1 MTDNVEHLY
10 DPESGVVK
18 FGVRPAGYTAIV
30 DGYEVNRIRV
40 WERGDQ
46 ITICLDSRFAID
58 VPRGLS
64 GAVCWMIANAIAI
77 GSGYSH
83 LGADRPGYPFAPKVV
98 GGDGKPDIT
107 GGGAQPISPSPDTT
121 I

>member
-1 MTDNVEHLY
+1 MTDNVTQLH

-30 DGYEVNRIRV
+30 DGREINKIRV

-46 ITICLDSRFAID
+46 ITILLDSRFAID
-58 VPRGLS
+58 VPRELS
-64 GAVCWMIANAIAI
+64 GAVCWMIANSLAI

-83 LGADRPGYPFAPKVV
+83 VGATSMGRPFAPEVI

-107 GGGAQPISPSPDTT
+107 GGGAQPRQGDGQ
-121 I
+121 